1 MSIHQSTRGTR
12 TSGPGPHIRRGPF
25 IRRGIAAAAL
35 GVLVAS
41 CSAQQAGDSQTRPV
55 GTSCP
60 ETITRL
66 IDPSKTASAEVNL
79 AVDKTK
85 SFIDSPDAQ
94 ARLEAQ
100 VRAATAKAVDQAQ
113 ALRVSVFTGSV
124 ATVRVVFACPVLAA
138 KYNNP
143 AAREKRTA
151 HLRQVAGDQVW
162 AAVRDT
168 APGAGGR
175 GSSIVGGWAFLAAAA
190 PLAEQRHA
198 VMLSD
203 GRGKQEKVAVDLS
216 GFTSVSMFSVGR
228 VAASAAD
235 TKSTTALV
243 NRWRTWL
250 TKHGAPADGLTVTS
264 GELQ

>member
-1 MSIHQSTRGTR
+1 MSAFQPINGTR
-12 TSGPGPHIRRGPF
+12 TSGPGPF
-25 IRRGIAAAAL
+25 IRRGIAMATL

-41 CSAQQAGDSQTRPV
+41 CSAQPLSSGQTTPA

-66 IDPSKTASAEVNL
+66 IDTTKTAGAEVNL

-85 SFIDSPDAQ
+85 SFVDSPDAQ

-100 VRAATAKAVDQAQ
+100 VRAATVKAVDQGQ

-124 ATVRVVFACPVLAA
+124 ATVRVAFACPVLAA

-175 GSSIVGGWAFLAAAA
+175 GSSIVGGWAFLADSA
-190 PLAEQRHA
+190 PLAEKRHA

-203 GRGKQEKVAVDLS
+203 GRGKQEKIAVDLS
-216 GFTSVSMFSVGR
+216 GYASVSMFSVGR
-228 VAASAAD
+228 VAAGAAD

-243 NRWRTWL
+243 ERWRTWL
-250 TKHGAPADGLTVTS
+250 TKHGAAASGLTVTS

>member
-1 MSIHQSTRGTR
+1 MSAFQSTDGAR
-12 TSGPGPHIRRGPF
+12 TGGPGSFVRRGV
-25 IRRGIAAAAL
+25 AVAML
-35 GVLVAS
+35 GLLVAG
-41 CSAQQAGDSQTRPV
+41 CSSQPPDSARTAPA

-60 ETITRL
+60 DAVTRL
-66 IDPSKTASAEVNL
+66 IDATKTPGAETNL
-79 AVDKTK
+79 AIDKTK
-85 SFIDSPDAQ
+85 SFVDSPDAQ

-100 VRAATAKAVDQAQ
+100 VRAATAKAVEEGQ

-124 ATVRVVFACPVLAA
+124 ATVRVAFACPVLAA

-143 AAREKRTA
+143 AAREKRTV
-151 HLRQVAGDQVW
+151 HLRQIAGDEVW

-168 APGAGGR
+168 APGPGGR
-175 GSSIVGGWAFLAAAA
+175 GSSIVGGWAFLAASA

-216 GFTSVSMFSVGR
+216 GYASVSMFSVGR
-228 VAASAAD
+228 VASSAAD

-243 NRWRTWL
+243 DRWRQWL
-250 TKHGAPADGLTVTS
+250 TKHGAAAAGLTVTS

>member
-1 MSIHQSTRGTR
+1 MSAFQTIDGSR
-12 TSGPGPHIRRGPF
+12 TSGPGPVIRRGVA
-25 IRRGIAAAAL
+25 IATL

-41 CSAQQAGDSQTRPV
+41 CSAQPANDGQTTPA

-60 ETITRL
+60 DAVTRL
-66 IDPSKTASAEVNL
+66 IDTTKTPGAETNL
-79 AVDKTK
+79 AIDKTK
-85 SFIDSPDAQ
+85 SFVDSPDAQ

-100 VRAATAKAVDQAQ
+100 VRAATAKAVEEGQ

-124 ATVRVVFACPVLAA
+124 ATVRVAFACPVLAA
-138 KYNNP
+138 EYNNP

-151 HLRQVAGDQVW
+151 HLQQVAGDAVW

-168 APGAGGR
+168 APGPGGR
-175 GSSIVGGWAFLAAAA
+175 GSSIVGGWAFLAASA

-216 GFTSVSMFSVGR
+216 GYTSVSMFSVGR
-228 VAASAAD
+228 VASSAAD
-235 TKSTTALV
+235 TQSTAALV
-243 NRWRTWL
+243 DRWQQWL
-250 TKHGAPADGLTVTS
+250 TKHGAAGAALTVTS

>member
-1 MSIHQSTRGTR
+1 MSSFQSTDCAR
-12 TSGPGPHIRRGPF
+12 TGGSRRVA
-25 IRRGIAAAAL
+25 RLGITVTML
-35 GVLVAS
+35 GVLVAG
-41 CSAQQAGDSQTRPV
+41 CSAPPQNDDRVAAV
-55 GTSCP
+55 GGSCP
-60 ETITRL
+60 DVVARL
-66 IDPSKTASAEVNL
+66 IDSTKAPTAETNL

-85 SFIDSPDAQ
+85 SFIGSPAAQ

-151 HLRQVAGDQVW
+151 YLRQVAGDQVW
-162 AAVRDT
+162 TAVRDA

-175 GSSIVGGWAFLAAAA
+175 GSSIVGGWAFLAGAA
-190 PLAEQRHA
+190 PLADQRHA

-216 GFTSVSMFSVGR
+216 GYATVGMFSIGR
-228 VAASAAD
+228 VASSAAD
-235 TKSTTALV
+235 TKSTVTLV
-243 NRWRTWL
+243 GRWRQWL
-250 TKHGAPADGLTVTS
+250 TKHGAPAGGLTVTS